1 MTEVT
6 PTGEPDEETVGDHT
20 AVDETEYEDDTEYV
34 EVRPGDVGGVATVT
48 TVTMQHDGIGG
59 VAEVPIKSVP
69 LWEEYGWVEVEGT
82 EEDIS
87 GEAPITGAGEGE
99 DPDAEDD
106 PQADV
111 TAPPLDVNADEADE
125 DPVQ

>member
-6 PTGEPDEETVGDHT
+6 PTGEPVEGTVVG
-20 AVDETEYEDDTEYV
+20 DETEYEDDTEYV
-34 EVRPGDVGGVATVT
+34 EVRPGEVGGSVTVT
-48 TVTMQHDGIGG
+48 TVTMQHDGVGG

-82 EEDIS
+82 EGDIS

-99 DPDAEDD
+99 DPDAEDEDD

-111 TAPPLDVNADEADE
+111 TAPPLDVDADEADE